1 MYVELDI
8 AAGRCQVHEAEDL
21 KRFSVH
27 ATEHAA
33 PEELSRTLGSFG
45 ELAADDHAW
54 INIDA
59 LRAESG
65 RADDPEWAAGF
76 DGMIAYATSKGW
88 VDETGERVRAHLEF
102 GPATR

>member
-1 MYVELDI
+1 MYVKLDI

-21 KRFSVH
+21 KRFSVR
-27 ATEHAA
+27 ATERAD
-33 PEELSRTLGSFG
+33 PEELSRALGSFG
-45 ELAADDHAW
+45 QLATDDHAW

-65 RADDPEWAAGF
+65 HADDLEWAAGF

-88 VDETGERVRAHLEF
+88 VDESGERVRAHLEF
-102 GPATR
+102 DPAPR